1 MAELQKRVFHKI
13 RRFLSFVINDQKVA
27 TGSLD
32 HCLLSAP
39 DIPKE
44 LFVPALDHL
53 VNQLTKIKSELET
66 LKSDPPTEIE
76 EIPSSDN
83 GDTYTEIPQ
92 EAAQTNQEAT
102 MLPQFASG
110 GQKVELEV
118 DSSMRKSCIDKNLIQ
133 ITANKAEIDRR
144 IAAFI
149 EQKRLDVDEENKREF
164 CSEFFPYH
172 MEKEHCARTGAVFVP
187 RFGTR
192 SHVTVSRIE
201 NINGPQLHI
210 PSSVPSFSLFS
221 KIKQETEN
229 PVAVK
234 QEPSNLFSGVEE
246 RVSNMASHLHIEY
259 DSKKS
264 QVFDTLKQLE
274 KRILFLESLSPEYF
288 EFHNQLAP
296 ERKRKQFGSSSGAS
310 RSENHSNQDLSMW
323 EINHRMKALRE
334 SLKQKRMRTM

>member
-27 TGSLD
+27 TDSLD

-53 VNQLTKIKSELET
+53 VNQLT
-66 LKSDPPTEIE
+66 
-76 EIPSSDN
+76 
-83 GDTYTEIPQ
+83 
-92 EAAQTNQEAT
+92 
-102 MLPQFASG
+102 
-110 GQKVELEV
+110 
-118 DSSMRKSCIDKNLIQ
+118 
-133 ITANKAEIDRR
+133 IDRR

>member
-1 MAELQKRVFHKI
+1 M
-13 RRFLSFVINDQKVA
+13 
-27 TGSLD
+27 
-32 HCLLSAP
+32 P
-39 DIPKE
+39 
-44 LFVPALDHL
+44 
-53 VNQLTKIKSELET
+53 
-66 LKSDPPTEIE
+66 
-76 EIPSSDN
+76 
-83 GDTYTEIPQ
+83 
-92 EAAQTNQEAT
+92 
-102 MLPQFASG
+102 PQFASG